1 MDKICK
7 EYLGDVK
14 ALFPI
19 VKKQE
24 KIFLKKLSTDVE
36 QFCED
41 ANINSKLDLYDNY
54 GTPYEVVSNYLST
67 VDTDY
72 ILRQLRVSKLIRK
85 VTVVLMILATI
96 ATTMLVMFL
105 LHRHDVLEHNRITII
120 EDIINDYG
128 TFESSTSY
136 TEGFHAEEFH

>member
-1 MDKICK
+1 MNKICK
-7 EYLGDVK
+7 EYMGNVK

-24 KIFLKKLSTDVE
+24 KLFLKKLSTDVE

-72 ILRQLRVSKLIRK
+72 IVKQLRVSKLVRK

-96 ATTMLVMFL
+96 ATTMLVMFV
-105 LHRHDVLEHNRITII
+105 LHRYNVLEHNRLVVEEEIV
-120 EDIINDYG
+120 DYG

-136 TEGFHAEEFH
+136 TEGFLTEEFY